1 MHVGPGALSRLAA
14 DEVLDPTSGAV
25 LQKPIASSVQY
36 LTQALRTAFGQ
47 RDQDL
52 ATAALDRFFGFSR
65 QGQKMTVAEYA
76 VEFETRYD
84 EAQGRAGH
92 QLNNVAKFYLWF

>member
-1 MHVGPGALSRLAA
+1 MHAGPGALSRLAA

-25 LQKPIASSVQY
+25 LQQPIASSVQY

-52 ATAALDRFFGFSR
+52 ATVALDRFFGFSR
-65 QGQKMTVAEYA
+65 HGQKMTLAEYA

-84 EAQGRAGH
+84 EAQGRAGL

>member
-65 QGQKMTVAEYA
+65 QGQKMTLAEYA

-84 EAQGRAGH
+84 RRRAGPDI
-92 QLNNVAKFYLWF
+92 N